1 MCELLTYLE
10 LCFQSHSSYVF
21 QEYQKLK
28 KEVEGLRA
36 LVELNKAGEKIYG
49 QAHEI
54 GMGLHGSFLVNNF

>member
-1 MCELLTYLE
+1 MVIYG
-10 LCFQSHSSYVF
+10 YIF

-49 QAHEI
+49 EAHEI
-54 GMGLHGSFLVNNF
+54 GMGSHGSLLVNNF